1 MNELISKS
9 EKLISTRELAEQLGT
24 SPKVVLENAKK
35 CLPNKKIE
43 NGKATYWTESE
54 ITILI
59 EQLKCNQVNG
69 KIFPNLLVELKG
81 VERCERNSS
90 ISTMQFAKQLGTTP
104 KVVLENA
111 RKCLPDKKIENGKP
125 TYWTQAEITVLLEY
139 MKSHT
144 SNNRSVEFNSTLSNT
159 STELTPALKLK
170 KALELAQE
178 AYEEELAILRL
189 KNEEQ
194 EKKLKIAEN
203 KNNLL
208 MHSDKTYTISEIA
221 KELGYK
227 SAIEFNKVLYNDKI
241 IFKRNGT
248 WMPYSDYSKCGYF
261 EIKQTILENEIV
273 VYNLR
278 VTQKGR
284 EFLLSKYSNK
294 LF

>member
-1 MNELISKS
+1 MNE
-9 EKLISTRELAEQLGT
+9 LISTRELAEQLGT
-24 SPKVVLENAKK
+24 SPYVITKNAKK

-43 NGKATYWTESE
+43 NGK
-54 ITILI
+54 
-59 EQLKCNQVNG
+59 
-69 KIFPNLLVELKG
+69 
-81 VERCERNSS
+81 
-90 ISTMQFAKQLGTTP
+90 
-104 KVVLENA
+104 
-111 RKCLPDKKIENGKP
+111 P
-125 TYWTQAEITVLLEY
+125 TYWTQMEVTVLLDF
-139 MKSHT
+139 MKEN
-144 SNNRSVEFNSTLSNT
+144 NNRTDLDLLHRVVGT

-189 KNEEQ
+189 KSEEQ

-208 MHSDKTYTISEIA
+208 MHSEKTYTMSEIS

-248 WMPYSDYSKCGYF
+248 WMPYSDYSKLGYF
-261 EIKQTILENEIV
+261 EIKQSILENELV